1 MVIPMPFSMP
11 ASSTPTNYALDTRPK
26 IIFLLVLQ
34 YYYAV
39 CAMIGPAPVN
49 NTATSLMLL
58 LTAALGTYA
67 VWDGV
72 DVRMVLF
79 WAVLGLMNGIS
90 GLALF
95 IDASM
100 KGDALKMLF
109 STGSAY
115 VIGLGAVCV
124 CIVPIAMLCP
134 IYYASTH
141 FSLWKSVALHM
152 R

>member
-1 MVIPMPFSMP
+1 
-11 ASSTPTNYALDTRPK
+11 
-26 IIFLLVLQ
+26 
-34 YYYAV
+34 
-39 CAMIGPAPVN
+39 MIGPAPVN

-72 DVRMVLF
+72 DVRVVLF
-79 WAVLGLMNGIS
+79 WAILGLMNGIS
-90 GLALF
+90 GLAMF

-100 KGDALKMLF
+100 KGDALRMLF

-134 IYYASTH
+134 IYYAYKLYTDAQEATSSSFTMSGDRGRESYGAINRPQAN
-141 FSLWKSVALHM
+141 FQVFQGGGQRLGDL
-152 R
+152 